1 MLWNQVFFYF
11 TTFSL
16 IWPGEVHFIGIRIST
31 NHPWNWLCGLGK
43 QLSKH
48 FWWALGNGGEHS
60 SGPVGMQH
68 GAPGG
73 RPVCVVLPSCFPW
86 KSVVNVLINH
96 TPCVTDCS
104 PLSLL
109 PAKNPI
115 KWLQRTEWYWFTVK
129 PGVLCSERS
138 KQNGVCFNMDSS
150 TLLYVEK

>member
-1 MLWNQVFFYF
+1 MSYNLGLPRQYQNMVFYVPERLTIHVMESGFFFYF

-96 TPCVTDCS
+96 TPCSPQWTDCS

-109 PAKNPI
+109 PAKNP
-115 KWLQRTEWYWFTVK
+115 
-129 PGVLCSERS
+129 
-138 KQNGVCFNMDSS
+138 N
-150 TLLYVEK
+150 